1 MNAIRR
7 RVAAQ
12 AAPSCMF
19 IFLLLTWVLPARGQ
33 VNPDQA
39 GAWYMY
45 FFNKKFEG
53 SQFGI
58 QGDYQFR
65 YWNLGGD
72 LEQLLLR
79 TGVTYK
85 PLSADVLYTAGY
97 AYIASGAFGDSRET
111 VPEHRLYQEALLPQ
125 RVGNRFF
132 LTHRFRYEQR
142 FIENQ
147 DFRTRYRYNL
157 FVNVALN
164 KTKMEKNTLYL
175 ALYNEI
181 FINGERN
188 IGQGR
193 SVPYFDRNRFYTGLG
208 YGLSNQLR
216 LQLGWMDQTTNDWQ
230 KGQLQVSLHHNF

>member
-1 MNAIRR
+1 MNAIWR
-7 RVAAQ
+7 RVSAQ
-12 AAPSCMF
+12 AAPSC
-19 IFLLLTWVLPARGQ
+19 IFTYLLLVWIVPAQAQ

-65 YWNLGGD
+65 NWNLGGD

-79 TGVTYK
+79 TGITYR
-85 PLSADVLYTAGY
+85 PLSADVLFTGGY

-111 VPEHRLYQEALLPQ
+111 VPEHRLYQEILLPQ
-125 RVGNRFF
+125 KVGNRFF

-193 SVPYFDRNRFYTGLG
+193 SVPYFDRNRFYAGLG
-208 YGLSNQLR
+208 YGLNNQLR
-216 LQLGWMDQTTNDWQ
+216 MQLGWMDQTTNDWQ
-230 KGQLQVSLHHNF
+230 KGQWQLSLHHNF